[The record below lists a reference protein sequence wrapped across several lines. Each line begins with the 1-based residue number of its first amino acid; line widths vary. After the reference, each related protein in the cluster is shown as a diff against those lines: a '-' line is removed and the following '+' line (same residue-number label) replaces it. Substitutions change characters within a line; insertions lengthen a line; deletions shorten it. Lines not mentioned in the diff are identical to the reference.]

1 MSRISSAFSENEN
14 VQLEDRPTS
23 RRGMV
28 SRQSPVMEENAS
40 RSVIPHRPST
50 GRPPSASLYNARSAM
65 PGTASRLASSVYQPA
80 SRLGTAVN
88 LAGAQLNVVDRPV
101 TQQGLTGLRTAS
113 RGPQKRQVED
123 KRYFEGILQM
133 KIRELS
139 SEISHLNKDIETRSA
154 EQATFLIYD
163 KRVKEMAAE
172 LTDLQGKL
180 ADYNLVFDKISTDT
194 EKREIDNE
202 RLEMEHRN
210 AKESNFLEQ
219 LFAQRRQKESQIQ
232 QIEIE
237 IEQERHM
244 ADNLLAQMSP
254 PLREHYAVL
263 QKTNNELQRQMEELQ
278 QQLDT
283 LTVQKSNFEDQI
295 SVSEVKQEAVRLHHK
310 LLEAQEKRDQLLQE
324 ERMRSTPANE
334 REQLLQ
340 RVKDDN
346 SEIATMERQM
356 SQMKE
361 LISKKQEELTQLEQ
375 DVEES
380 QSERHQKYRDLR
392 RREETMEQFLSTY
405 KENYEQSIARLD
417 QLESDIE
424 IALQEISRNLARSGH
439 LPSVEDFSV
448 MKDNLLF
455 KEGELEKSKKTSET
469 LIKEQQQLQIN
480 LQKVEALEGKIKTE
494 METLREKMTTMT
506 NEMASLSN
514 LDKLREDALS
524 KQELLIKEKEVLL
537 EKQAP
542 LKMNVEEL
550 QIKFDD
556 LKNQLNDNETYAQL
570 SNLERKLMQLEQN
583 NFAMKEF
590 IATKKSETDY
600 EPLKNKVYSLVQE
613 YNTLLKENVKKGNIA
628 I

>member
-40 RSVIPHRPST
+40 RSVIPHRPTT

-283 LTVQKSNFEDQI
+283 LTVQKTNFEDQI

-480 LQKVEALEGKIKTE
+480 LQK
-494 METLREKMTTMT
+494 
-506 NEMASLSN
+506 
-514 LDKLREDALS
+514 
-524 KQELLIKEKEVLL
+524 
-537 EKQAP
+537 
-542 LKMNVEEL
+542 
-550 QIKFDD
+550 
-556 LKNQLNDNETYAQL
+556 NQLNDNETYAQL

-600 EPLKNKVYSLVQE
+600 EPLKNKVYALVQE

>member
-244 ADNLLAQMSP
+244 ADNLLGQMSP

-283 LTVQKSNFEDQI
+283 LTVQKTNFEDQI

-324 ERMRSTPANE
+324 ERMRSTPSNE

-480 LQKVEALEGKIKTE
+480 LQK
-494 METLREKMTTMT
+494 
-506 NEMASLSN
+506 
-514 LDKLREDALS
+514 
-524 KQELLIKEKEVLL
+524 
-537 EKQAP
+537 
-542 LKMNVEEL
+542 
-550 QIKFDD
+550 
-556 LKNQLNDNETYAQL
+556 NQLNDNETYAQL

-600 EPLKNKVYSLVQE
+600 EPLKNKVYALVQE
-613 YNTLLKENVKKGNIA
+613 YNTLLKENVKKGKLIEER
-628 I
+628 